1 MRFSVCGYV
10 FVLINFGI
18 LYGSALKV
26 LKKKNFEII
35 SITPR
40 LTTLELTKKL
50 FSHLGYTTWGNPSF
64 ATGETIERIDGLYA
78 VKKQDKLFIPVKPLS
93 NNAIDYLEKE
103 DIKILYT
110 KNKTQ
115 AQ

>member
-1 MRFSVCGYV
+1 M
-10 FVLINFGI
+10 
-18 LYGSALKV
+18 
-26 LKKKNFEII
+26 
-35 SITPR
+35 
-40 LTTLELTKKL
+40 TTLELTKKL
-50 FSHLGYTTWGNPSF
+50 FSHLGYTTWVNPSF
-64 ATGETIERIDGLYA
+64 ATEETIESIDGLYA

-103 DIKILYT
+103 GIKILYA